1 MIGRRELFGAA
12 AASVALVKVLDRPAG
27 AAAAQVGSQVGSK
40 NTDWMQ
46 PRGVDGRLT
55 RLETLDL
62 ESQQDFTAG
71 FRLMQN
77 KGLRAASYAAFDR
90 ALAKL
95 GLPPKTLLTAEQVR
109 AIADAEPLVNVSAKA
124 WLTNQHLMWKTLQD
138 HFHANSDHYLSELE
152 AGDRSGP
159 GSLELNPKL
168 QIPDYARHEIHIQ
181 PGGYVGDPFAGYIY
195 HYGTN
200 SFYVGISTFYTGM
213 QLTGNNQDQVHE
225 ATASRLPIPADA
237 KVNRILDMGCG
248 IGQLTVALQERFP
261 EAEVWGIDVG
271 APMVRYAHYR
281 GNRLGSK
288 ANFAQRLAE
297 DTRFPDNYFDLTTSY
312 IMHHEMPADI
322 SRKVIA
328 EAQRVTRPGGVF
340 YPIDFISGGTRAPA
354 HSMYARWWDHRW
366 NNEVWTLDFHA
377 MDFSAEIAQR
387 GFTMPA
393 HPVEALPGLGAR
405 YAIRTA

>member
-1 MIGRRELFGAA
+1 MVRRRELFGAA
-12 AASVALVKVLDRPAG
+12 AAVAAS
-27 AAAAQVGSQVGSK
+27 AAALSATAPGAPK
-40 NTDWMQ
+40 NTDWTQ
-46 PRGVDGRLT
+46 PRGADGRLT
-55 RLETLDL
+55 RLEALDL

-77 KGLRAASYAAFDR
+77 KGLRAASGAAFDR

-95 GLPPKTLLTAEQVR
+95 GLAPNALLTAEEVR
-109 AIADAEPLVNVSAKA
+109 AIADSDPLVNVSAKA
-124 WLTNQHLMWKTLQD
+124 WIINQQLMWKTLQD
-138 HFHANSDHYLSELE
+138 HFHTNSDHYLSELE

-159 GSLELNPKL
+159 GTLELNPHMD
-168 QIPDYARHEIHIQ
+168 IPAYARHEIHIQ

-213 QLTGNNQDQVHE
+213 SLTGNNQDQVHE
-225 ATASRLPIPADA
+225 ATASRLPLPEDG

-248 IGQLTVALQERFP
+248 VGQLTVALQERFP

-271 APMVRYAHYR
+271 APMVRYAHFR

-297 DTRFPDNYFDLTTSY
+297 ATQFPDNYFDLTTSY
-312 IMHHEMPADI
+312 IMHHEVPAEI

-340 YPIDFISGGTRAPA
+340 YPIDFISGGIKARA

-366 NNEVWTLDFHA
+366 NNEVWTLDYHA

-393 HPVEALPGLGAR
+393 RQVEALPGLGAR
-405 YAIRTA
+405 YAIKTA